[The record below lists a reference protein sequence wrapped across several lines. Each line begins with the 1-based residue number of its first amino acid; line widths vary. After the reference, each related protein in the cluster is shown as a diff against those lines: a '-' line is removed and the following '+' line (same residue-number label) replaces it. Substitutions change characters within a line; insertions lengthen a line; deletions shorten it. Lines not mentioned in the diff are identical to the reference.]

1 MEAKTFGYHSPGVG
15 KSRDLYAFTQVAF
28 YYSYPSKEEKEFKT
42 KTVRTKISTPH
53 KNGSPSPSEPLLG
66 SFSIFPQ
73 IPHLPTPQIP
83 SKEGK

>member
-53 KNGSPSPSEPLLG
+53 KNGSPSPSLG